1 MGGTDCR
8 EVTIRSLLSKGLS
21 PVVVPG
27 GADESLL
34 SVTHHNHIRMKH
46 KGFIRVAIQTG
57 TAIVPMLVSFSRD
70 YQVLLWR
77 EQLVVHS

>member
-1 MGGTDCR
+1 
-8 EVTIRSLLSKGLS
+8 
-21 PVVVPG
+21 
-27 GADESLL
+27 
-34 SVTHHNHIRMKH
+34 MKH